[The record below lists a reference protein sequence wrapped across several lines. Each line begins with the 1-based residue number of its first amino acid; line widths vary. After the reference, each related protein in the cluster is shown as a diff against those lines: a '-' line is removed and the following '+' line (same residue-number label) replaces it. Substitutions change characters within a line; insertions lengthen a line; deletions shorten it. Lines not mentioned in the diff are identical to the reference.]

1 VSTSSATSSSATVT
15 LSATIQDITA
25 VTGDPAYDGFAGDIS
40 KAKVTF
46 VIRNADGTSTS
57 INTTPVSVGLVNT
70 DTKVGTATFNWT
82 VNIGNSNSQTYTIG
96 IVVSGFYTR
105 DASTDVENVT
115 VSKPL
120 NDFITGGGFITLTS
134 ASGQIRPK
142 QGTKN
147 NFGFNVKYN
156 KGGTNLQGNI
166 NTIVRGEDGKVYQVK
181 GNVMTSLA
189 VDITKT
195 TTHPNPTA
203 IFNGKASIQDITDPT
218 APVSVDGNAT
228 LQVTMTDAGEPGTSD
243 KIAITVWN
251 KAGGVWFASNWNVTK
266 TVEQFLAKGNLKV
279 SSSSSFGTT
288 TPSSTARTSAE
299 PAAAESLEQVQ
310 ATAYPNPFYD
320 KVTLSFGKEVTE
332 EVVIMVVDMKG
343 AVILTKK
350 LAANSYAS
358 EVELDMTAYRSGT
371 YVVQTIIGKNRT
383 VTKVI
388 KQQ

>member
-1 VSTSSATSSSATVT
+1 
-15 LSATIQDITA
+15 
-25 VTGDPAYDGFAGDIS
+25 
-40 KAKVTF
+40 
-46 VIRNADGTSTS
+46 
-57 INTTPVSVGLVNT
+57 VN
-70 DTKVGTATFNWT
+70 N
-82 VNIGNSNSQTYTIG
+82 
-96 IVVSGFYTR
+96 FYTR
-105 DASTDVENVT
+105 NASEENVTVT

-120 NDFITGGGFITLTS
+120 NDFITGGGFVILEK
-134 ASGQIRPK
+134 ASGQINPK

-343 AVILTKK
+343 AVVLTKK